1 MTNKNKP
8 SLTCLQEW
16 LEVDPTSPSGLRW
29 KKQKGRQQAGTV
41 AGTSHPKGYWRVH
54 FERESYA
61 VHRLILLF
69 SGIEPEGDKTF
80 VDHINRDPSDNRL
93 ENLRWVTQEAN
104 QRNQGKRT
112 KLSPYKH
119 TYPAPSGRWIFRCN
133 QNALGL
139 RFSLTANTPAKAFY
153 SGLARRLELS
163 WI

>member
-1 MTNKNKP
+1 MDLN
-8 SLTCLQEW
+8 EW
-16 LEVDPTSPSGLRW
+16 LQVDPTSPSGLSW
-29 KKQKGRQQAGTV
+29 KRQKGRAQAGSP
-41 AGTSHPKGYWRVH
+41 AGTQKEKGYWYVR
-54 FERESYA
+54 FEGQCHA
-61 VHRLILLF
+61 VHRLILLL
-69 SGIEPEGDKTF
+69 SGIEPNNGKTF

-112 KLSPYKH
+112 NLSPYKH

-139 RFSLTANTPAKAFY
+139 CFSLTANSPAEAFY
-153 SGLARRLELS
+153 LGLARRLELS